1 MPDVGQW
8 ANFAHVTV
16 DGTSPQSE
24 IQLSKNVVAK
34 ASTRMLIK
42 FNDAMQNWSVH
53 ALTGPTPGGST
64 GQGSF
69 ESGTP
74 AAVFVL
80 TDGWVYYKYTGR
92 QSPWRLCRS
101 SRVAVDGY
109 GTEFI
114 LQKGSTKDRIYFLG
128 PSGSKAIVNSL
139 NIPPGGNPNDPDY
152 HKELTT
158 PDTYVEIGDDGKLS
172 AITNFSS
179 SEQDFVDHVLEEA
192 DRAEM

>member
-8 ANFAHVTV
+8 ANFVYVTV
-16 DGTSPQSE
+16 DGSSPQSE
-24 IQLSKNVVAK
+24 IQLNKTVVAK
-34 ASTRMLIK
+34 AGTRLLIK
-42 FNDAMQNWSVH
+42 FNDAMQNWSVN
-53 ALTGPTPGGST
+53 ALTGPTPGGSV

-74 AAVFVL
+74 AAVYVL
-80 TDGWVYYKYTGR
+80 TDGWIFFKYAGR
-92 QSPWRLCRS
+92 SAPWLLGRTN
-101 SRVAVDGY
+101 RVKCSGY

-128 PSGSKAIVNSL
+128 PSGSKAIADSL

-179 SEQDFVDHVLEEA
+179 TEQDFVDHVLEEA